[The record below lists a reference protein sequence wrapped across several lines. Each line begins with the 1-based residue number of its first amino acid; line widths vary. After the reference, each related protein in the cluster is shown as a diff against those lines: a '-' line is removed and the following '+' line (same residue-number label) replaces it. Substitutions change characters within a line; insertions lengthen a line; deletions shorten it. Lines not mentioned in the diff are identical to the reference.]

1 MERTLEFLKKWK
13 EPVFQALISIV
24 LLALMFSCGM
34 IPLKYMGI
42 AVLIALLL
50 LALTFLAVRSR
61 NTAVRSV
68 GIILAVLTCLVCVIG
83 ALLIQHVMN
92 KLNQMAGAETQ
103 IENIVVMVNDTDR
116 ALAIADTPGYSF
128 GVFEGADSELIDQM
142 IDDVQQLNGD
152 GEIQKRVFDS
162 PLTLAEALLDGD
174 VDAAICNKAYL
185 SLLEDSV
192 PDYSKQAKIIYE
204 KEYETD
210 PDRWERMSALDE
222 D

>member
-68 GIILAVLTCLVCVIG
+68 GIILAVLTCLV
-83 ALLIQHVMN
+83 
-92 KLNQMAGAETQ
+92 
-103 IENIVVMVNDTDR
+103 
-116 ALAIADTPGYSF
+116 
-128 GVFEGADSELIDQM
+128 
-142 IDDVQQLNGD
+142 
-152 GEIQKRVFDS
+152 
-162 PLTLAEALLDGD
+162 
-174 VDAAICNKAYL
+174 
-185 SLLEDSV
+185 
-192 PDYSKQAKIIYE
+192 
-204 KEYETD
+204 
-210 PDRWERMSALDE
+210 
-222 D
+222 